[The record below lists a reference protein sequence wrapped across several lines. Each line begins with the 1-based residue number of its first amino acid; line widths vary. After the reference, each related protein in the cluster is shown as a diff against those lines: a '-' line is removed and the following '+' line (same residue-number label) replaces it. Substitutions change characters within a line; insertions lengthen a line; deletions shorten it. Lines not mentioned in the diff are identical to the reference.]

1 LTAAIARLDDW
12 LRTAF
17 VAHNTALEEAY
28 FSARAEFLDDPALDE
43 HKHRLLRE
51 GAARAGA
58 IDELPEQ
65 SFERYE
71 LLACCRFLAV
81 CRAHSRA
88 YTFHHAALVK
98 RFLEGPARSVPPA
111 RVASL
116 SAGGPPL
123 AEVAGLLEQLR
134 ALRADTAPLER
145 LRSLIE

>member
-1 LTAAIARLDDW
+1 MSSSRAFEAEAETHLTPQ
-12 LRTAF
+12 LRD
-17 VAHNTALEEAY
+17 N
-28 FSARAEFLDDPALDE
+28 
-43 HKHRLLRE
+43 
-51 GAARAGA
+51 AG
-58 IDELPEQ
+58 
-65 SFERYE
+65 
-71 LLACCRFLAV
+71 RFLAV

-145 LRSLIE
+145 LRSLTE